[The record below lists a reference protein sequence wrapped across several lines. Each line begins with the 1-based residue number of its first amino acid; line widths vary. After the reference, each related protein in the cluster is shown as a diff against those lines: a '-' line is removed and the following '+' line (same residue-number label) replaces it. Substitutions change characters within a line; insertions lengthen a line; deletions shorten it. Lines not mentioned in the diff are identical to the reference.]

1 MRKLTL
7 PKKPYKGIKIYCKI
21 CKADNPKCNHFESFT
36 YKVRVH
42 IPGTKKSVK
51 SKILNSTLYSDAVI
65 EAINF
70 EKHLKSNNYEIE
82 ATNVGKEN
90 DYSII
95 DSIIKY
101 NHYLNGESE
110 YAQFKKNVTDGHRKE
125 LIRFCKYFA
134 KSLKKNKNIELARIK
149 DVSKQDVSIFYSWAE
164 NHYNPKTFN
173 KCLNGVKG
181 FFDFLIEVE
190 EVEMKNPFRKYS
202 RKQVSRTNIESVTK
216 EEFNAILEAVDKCS
230 SIVVLGGRGERKNMY
245 KPYLKEGFKLFLL
258 TGGRREEIVDLRWNN
273 IFVSVSG
280 VKFFRIQ
287 NLKVERNLNKDEIY
301 KYIPINSDLF
311 DLLVEMGYHG
321 KKQSDDYILAPERKV
336 QSKTIMDSLSKAF
349 THYKNA
355 AGIKKDISLKSL
367 RKTYITWVH
376 QVMQKETGLLTSHS
390 TTKVLESYYIDPQI
404 LSVVEKGATEIKIFG
419 VDSSL

>member
-1 MRKLTL
+1 MIKLTM
-7 PKKPYKGIKIYCKI
+7 PKNPYKGIKIYCKK
-21 CKADNPKCNHFESFT
+21 CKSDNPKCNHFESFT
-36 YKVRVH
+36 YKVRIHV
-42 IPGTKKSVK
+42 PGTKKSVK
-51 SKILNSTLYSDAVI
+51 SKILNSIVYSDAVT

-70 EKHLKSNNYEIE
+70 EKHLKSSNYETVVANAE
-82 ATNVGKEN
+82 EQN
-90 DYSII
+90 DYSVI

-110 YAQFKKNVTDGHRKE
+110 YAQFKKNITDGHRKE

-134 KSLKKNKNIELARIK
+134 KTLKKNKNIELARIK
-149 DVSKQDVSIFYSWAE
+149 DVSKQDVSNFYSWAE

-181 FFDFLIEVE
+181 FFDFLIDIE
-190 EVEMKNPFRKYS
+190 EIEMKNPFRKYS
-202 RKQVSRTNIESVTK
+202 RKQIPKTNIDSVTK
-216 EEFNAILEAVDKCS
+216 EEFDAILEAVDKYS
-230 SIVVLGGRGERKNMY
+230 SIVVLGGKGERKNMY
-245 KPYLKEGFKLFLL
+245 KPYLKDGFRLFLL
-258 TGGRREEIVDLRWNN
+258 AGGRREEIVDLRWSN

-287 NLKVERNLNKDEIY
+287 NLKVERNLNVGGIY

-311 DLLVEMGYHG
+311 DLLLEMGYQE
-321 KKQSDDYILAPERKV
+321 KKQTDDYILLPERKI

-349 THYKNA
+349 SHYKKG
-355 AGIKKDISLKSL
+355 AGIEKNISLKSL

-390 TTKVLESYYIDPQI
+390 TSKVLESYYIDPKI
-404 LSVVEKGATEIKIFG
+404 LSLVEKAAMEIKIFG
-419 VDSSL
+419 EDSSL

>member
-1 MRKLTL
+1 MRKLTM
-7 PKKPYKGIKIYCKI
+7 PKNPYKGIKIYCKK
-21 CKADNPKCNHFESFT
+21 CKAYNPKCNHFESFT

-51 SKILNSTLYSDAVI
+51 SKILNSKVYSDAVT

-70 EKHLKSNNYEIE
+70 EKHLKSNNYETIVADTE
-82 ATNVGKEN
+82 EGN
-90 DYSII
+90 DYSVI

-110 YAQFKKNVTDGHRKE
+110 YAQFKKKVTVGHSKE
-125 LIRFCKYFA
+125 LVRFCKYFA
-134 KSLKKNKNIELARIK
+134 KTLKKNKNIELARIK
-149 DVSKQDVSIFYSWAE
+149 DVNRQDVSNFYSWAE
-164 NHYNPKTFN
+164 HHYNPRTFN

-181 FFDFLIEVE
+181 FFDFLIDVE
-190 EVEMKNPFRKYS
+190 EIEMKNPFRKYS
-202 RKQVSRTNIESVTK
+202 RKQIPKTNIDSVTK
-216 EEFNAILEAVDKCS
+216 EEFTAILEAVDTFS
-230 SIVVLGGRGERKNMY
+230 PFLVLGGKGERKNMF
-245 KPYLKEGFKLFLL
+245 KSYLKDGFRLFLL
-258 TGGRREEIVDLRWNN
+258 TGGRREEIVDLRWSD
-273 IFVSVSG
+273 IYVSVSG

-287 NLKVERNLNKDEIY
+287 NLKVERSLNMAGLY

-311 DLLVEMGYHG
+311 DLLVEMGYHE
-321 KKQSDDYILAPERKV
+321 KKQTGDYILLPERKV
-336 QSKTIMDSLSKAF
+336 QSKTIMDSLSKSF
-349 THYKNA
+349 THYKNG

-404 LSVVEKGATEIKIFG
+404 LSVVEKGAVEIKIFG
-419 VDSSL
+419 SDSSL

>member
-1 MRKLTL
+1 MNKLVL
-7 PKKPYKGIKIYCKI
+7 PKNQYKGIKIYCKK
-21 CKADNPKCNHFESFT
+21 CKVENPKCKHFEIFS

-42 IPGTKKSVK
+42 IPGTQKSVK
-51 SKILNSTLYSDAVI
+51 SKILKSKVYSDAVI

-70 EKHLKSNNYEIE
+70 EKYLK
-82 ATNVGKEN
+82 ATNYQTIVVDSKQGN
-90 DYSII
+90 DYSVI

-110 YAQFKKNVTDGHRKE
+110 YAQFKKNITDGHRKE

-134 KSLKKNKNIELARIK
+134 KTLKKNKNIELARIK
-149 DVSKQDVSIFYSWAE
+149 DVSKQDVSNFYSWAE

-181 FFDFLIEVE
+181 FFDFLIDIE
-190 EVEMKNPFRKYS
+190 EIEMKNPFRKYS
-202 RKQVSRTNIESVTK
+202 RKQVRKTNIDSVTK
-216 EEFNAILEAVDKCS
+216 EEFDAILEAVDKYS
-230 SIVVLGGRGERKNMY
+230 SIVVLGGKGERKNMY
-245 KPYLKEGFKLFLL
+245 KPYLKDGFRLFLL
-258 TGGRREEIVDLRWNN
+258 AGGRREEIVDLRWSN

-287 NLKVERNLNKDEIY
+287 NLKVERNLNVDGIY

-311 DLLVEMGYHG
+311 DLLLEMGYHE
-321 KKQSDDYILAPERKV
+321 KKQSDDYILLPERKI

-349 THYKNA
+349 SHYKKG
-355 AGIKKDISLKSL
+355 AGIEKNISLKSL

-390 TTKVLESYYIDPQI
+390 TTKVLESYYIDPKI
-404 LSVVEKGATEIKIFG
+404 LSLVEKAAMETKIFG
-419 VDSSL
+419 MDSSL

>member
-51 SKILNSTLYSDAVI
+51 SKILNSTVYSDAVI

-164 NHYNPKTFN
+164 SHYNPKTFN

-181 FFDFLIEVE
+181 FFDFLIDVE

-216 EEFNAILEAVDKCS
+216 EEFSAILEAVDKCS

-280 VKFFRIQ
+280 VKFFKIQ
-287 NLKVERNLNKDEIY
+287 NLKVERNLNRDEIY

-311 DLLVEMGYHG
+311 DLLVEMGYHE

-419 VDSSL
+419 ADSSL